1 MKYTWSNIWFK
12 QDANKIGRELEQIN
26 DISELTNK
34 EVLEYAENHK
44 DSELAK
50 CFEWNNEI
58 AGRKFRLQQASNI
71 LCSISIVIDDSK
83 EPVEK
88 TRVYVS
94 TRKKDDEKRTFKK
107 LVDVLDDDEEYK
119 ALVEKAKNELNTCQ
133 DKYRNIVRLQ
143 DLKDII
149 FDMYKNL

>member
-1 MKYTWSNIWFK
+1 MKYTWNNMWFK
-12 QDANKIGRELEQIN
+12 QDANKVGKELENIK
-26 DISELTNK
+26 DVGELTNK
-34 EVLEYAENHK
+34 EVLEYAESHRNT
-44 DSELAK
+44 ELAQ
-50 CFEWNNEI
+50 CFEWDDSI
-58 AGRKFRLQQASNI
+58 AGKKFRLQQASNI

-83 EPVEK
+83 EPIEK

-94 TRKKDDEKRTFKK
+94 TRKKEDEKRTFKK
-107 LVDVLDDDEEYK
+107 LVDVLEDDEEYK
-119 ALVEKAKNELNTCQ
+119 ALVEKARNELNNCQ

>member
-1 MKYTWSNIWFK
+1 MKYTWNNVWFK
-12 QDANKIGRELEQIN
+12 QDANKIGKELEQIN

-34 EVLEYAENHK
+34 EVLEYAESHRN
-44 DSELAK
+44 SELAS
-50 CFEWNNEI
+50 CFEWDDSI
-58 AGRKFRLQQASNI
+58 AGKKFRLQQASNI

-83 EPVEK
+83 EPIEK

-107 LVDVLDDDEEYK
+107 LVDVLEDDEEYK
-119 ALVEKAKNELNTCQ
+119 ALVEKARNELNNCQ

-143 DLKDII
+143 DLKEII
-149 FDMYKNL
+149 FDMYKQL